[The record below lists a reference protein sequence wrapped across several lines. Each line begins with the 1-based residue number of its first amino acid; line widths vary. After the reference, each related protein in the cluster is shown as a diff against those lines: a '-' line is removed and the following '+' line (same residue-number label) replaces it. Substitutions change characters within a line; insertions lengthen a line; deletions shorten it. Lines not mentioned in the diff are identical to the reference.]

1 MPEQRFRLVADISS
15 DDPAAI
21 EPPLRQLAPDA
32 SFWAKGSVRLAG
44 GLLLRNECSSAAPA
58 IVRCSVT
65 PEAITPAP
73 WLL

>member
-32 SFWAKGSVRLAG
+32 SFWAVAKAG
-44 GLLLRNECSSAAPA
+44 NG
-58 IVRCSVT
+58 
-65 PEAITPAP
+65 
-73 WLL
+73 